1 MANYDPD
8 DDDRDCPRR
17 LADLIRG
24 TASTSPDAEDDPDD
38 DSPRA
43 LARRIAQA
51 RGWTYRP
58 R

>member
-1 MANYDPD
+1 MANYDRD
-8 DDDRDCPRR
+8 DPRR

-24 TASTSPDAEDDPDD
+24 TTSTSPDAEDDPDD